1 METYRWVT
9 GLTIAVVFGGLVT
22 QYYARRIKILVGGDI
37 AEYRI
42 SIPISIGF
50 VESLFFTIG
59 VAFHLSGVMVAM
71 VAWMGAKMA
80 ACWGDETQR
89 GKVSNICTIRFLLL
103 TGTLSS
109 MLFSVIGGLVCA
121 ERI

>member
-1 METYRWVT
+1 MTA
-9 GLTIAVVFGGLVT
+9 LTIAVVFGGRVT
-22 QYYARRIKILVGGDI
+22 QYYVRRIKILVGEGNP
-37 AEYRI
+37 EYRI

-59 VAFHLSGVMVAM
+59 VAFHLSGVMVA
-71 VAWMGAKMA
+71 WMGAKMA
-80 ACWGDETQR
+80 ACWGDKTQR

-109 MLFSVIGGLVCA
+109 MLFSVIGGLIRA
-121 ERI
+121 GRI